1 VFDMSKYK
9 SLFESTDKD
18 DTIKQAL
25 NFADDGPTVAR
36 KKAFRFMFFLSDNN
50 DFDREEI
57 IQMCVEFYAIA
68 RNVAEGVYKTVE
80 KAGDI

>member
-1 VFDMSKYK
+1 MKRYK
-9 SLFESTDKD
+9 SLFESKEDI
-18 DTIKQAL
+18 IKKAL
-25 NFADDGPTVAR
+25 NFADDGPTMAR

-57 IQMCVEFYAIA
+57 IQMAVEFYAIA
-68 RNVAEGVYKTVE
+68 RNVVEGIYKNVE

>member
-1 VFDMSKYK
+1 MFDMSKYK

-50 DFDREEI
+50 DFSR
-57 IQMCVEFYAIA
+57 
-68 RNVAEGVYKTVE
+68 
-80 KAGDI
+80 